1 MAPWWSALPAT
12 DARTTEKNIK
22 LVQAR
27 QGFVDECVMAE
38 HARYTPRQR
47 RQHRVETRRRPLTT
61 HTPRLRHPPTLSKR
75 NATLWWRPSDTQRC
89 DKIKPMYGQLTKSDK
104 KKVNK
109 KPPILHKRKLRG
121 GNDRSKNSKPRA
133 TYPRPPLSPA
143 TRVLPPPS
151 IGRQLPCGCIS
162 PNRHNNRHMLRR
174 RGGGGGKGGDNESA
188 VLATSRP
195 NQPTAPSARGDAF
208 STLTSF
214 YAAMLEAWDP
224 ASAT

>member
-1 MAPWWSALPAT
+1 MPGTHLGKGGSTGSRHGGGHSPPTPPGSDIHRLSPRETQRFGGDLP
-12 DARTTEKNIK
+12 
-22 LVQAR
+22 
-27 QGFVDECVMAE
+27 
-38 HARYTPRQR
+38 TPRD
-47 RQHRVETRRRPLTT
+47 
-61 HTPRLRHPPTLSKR
+61 
-75 NATLWWRPSDTQRC
+75 A
-89 DKIKPMYGQLTKSDK
+89 TKSSRCMASSLKAIK